1 MLLCKATSQIQPNLP
16 RKAQVS
22 IIMKDKIC
30 KKVSYRSDVFSH
42 VNETRMSQNSES
54 ISISFHENETKST
67 QNSEEGESS
76 N

>member
-16 RKAQVS
+16 RKSQVS
-22 IIMKDKIC
+22 ILWQLKFDN
-30 KKVSYRSDVFSH
+30 KVPYRSDAFSH

-54 ISISFHENETKST
+54 ISISFYENETKST